1 MVKERWLTSCF
12 GLGFLPIAPGTWGS
26 LPVAVIFGLLS
37 SVGASTVLV
46 SVVMIALAIVGSFVC
61 VRFAPSIITLTG
73 KNDPGEVVADEVAGQ
88 AITFLALGSLSVSQS
103 WLAALIGFLLFRL
116 LDILK
121 PWPACRLEKLPK
133 GWGILA
139 DDLAAGIYAAIA
151 LQFCTRL

>member
-1 MVKERWLTSCF
+1 
-12 GLGFLPIAPGTWGS
+12 
-26 LPVAVIFGLLS
+26 
-37 SVGASTVLV
+37 
-46 SVVMIALAIVGSFVC
+46 MIALAIAGSLVC

-73 KNDPGEVVADEVAGQ
+73 KNDPGEVVADEFAGQ
-88 AITFLALGSLSVSQS
+88 AITFLALGSLSVPQS
-103 WLAALIGFLLFRL
+103 WLAALVGFLLFRL

-151 LQFCTRL
+151 LQVCTRL